1 MAKKKAFLLYT
12 DMRERM
18 SKLKNEEAGV
28 LFKAILDYAADGK
41 PIATDNRLLEYAFS
55 EVKQQLDRDAEK
67 YETIKSKR
75 AEAGAEGARKRWEK
89 ARTAEKSMTD
99 TNRNND
105 APQETEKAN
114 AAASEDAKSD
124 VPEGYE
130 KFSFEFVSAVYKV
143 AFFKWLNYKRER
155 REKYKGQSSLEA
167 AYKRLIDCCH
177 GDSAK
182 AAVVVENSMANN
194 WAGLFELNES
204 GQQGKSHRPG
214 DYTTMQVKQDYPKW
228 EKR

>member
-18 SKLKNEEAGV
+18 SMLTNEEAGV
-28 LFKAILDYAADGK
+28 LFKAILDYAADGN
-41 PIATDNRLLEYAFS
+41 PFATDNRLLEYAFS
-55 EVKQQLDRDAEK
+55 EVKQQLDRDADK

-114 AAASEDAKSD
+114 AAASEDAKND
-124 VPEGYE
+124 VPKGYE
-130 KFSFEFVSAVYKV
+130 KFSFAFVEAEYRK

-155 REKYKGQSSLEA
+155 GEKYKGQSSLEA
-167 AYKRLIDCCH
+167 AYGKLFSYSN
-177 GDSAK
+177 GDSTK
-182 AAVVVENSMANN
+182 AMAIVENSMANN
-194 WAGLFELNES
+194 WAGLFELKEN
-204 GQQGKSHRPG
+204 GLQGKSHRPG